1 MNEAVLGSLRK
12 VGSRVALIAGTLASI
27 AFVFWLI
34 FSCPLPF
41 VASLW
46 HANLDGTT
54 FNTRYRVADGLE
66 LTGRLKGKS
75 RSEVLEMLGPPPPT
89 DKFEGHGLVYVLGPE
104 RRWISLDYEWLLV
117 DFDSAG
123 RVSNAAVVS
132 D

>member
-12 VGSRVALIAGTLASI
+12 VGSRLALVAGTLVGI
-27 AFVFWLI
+27 AFVFWLV

-46 HANLDGTT
+46 HSSLDGTT

-66 LTGRLKGKS
+66 LTGRLNGKS
-75 RSEVLEMLGPPPPT
+75 RAEVLDLLGPPPPT
-89 DKFEGHGLVYVLGPE
+89 DKFEDHGLVYVLGPE
-104 RRWISLDYEWLLV
+104 RSWISLDYEWLLV

-123 RVSNAAVVS
+123 RTAKVTVVS